1 MSDSGLLSVCSTSL
15 GTLYQDRRVGLAWS
29 AVEVRGLPDLG
40 LSFPKAF
47 IQKSK
52 V

>member
-29 AVEVRGLPDLG
+29 AEVRGLPDLG